1 MVFFFDE
8 SRFGLH
14 PSIGRCWAR
23 KGVRVSAP
31 VNPSYQNFYVYSGV
45 SPLTGDAFSLFLP
58 WVNTEM
64 MNLYL
69 AEMSAAF
76 PDKEIMLIWDQAGW
90 HKSNSLKVPDNI
102 VLKSLP
108 PYSPELNPVEKLWQW
123 LKKHVCRNRL
133 FAYLDDLMNTL
144 AETFLKDMHFFSDEM
159 TVPLSITG
167 GTVFLRI
174 QTIEV
179 LPSIII
185 TIQILFCQIYP
196 QFYKEAGQPG
206 RDSSRLYFLQ
216 YSYEGSEDS
225 LYAGEAPL

>member
-1 MVFFFDE
+1 VTFSLHPIVWCSFFDE
-8 SRFGLH
+8 SRFGPH

-90 HKSNSLKVPDNI
+90 HKSNSLEVPDNI

-133 FAYLDDLMNTL
+133 FACMDDLMNTL
-144 AETFLKDMHFFSDEM
+144 AETLVNLTPTRFTEL
-159 TVPLSITG
+159 
-167 GTVFLRI
+167 
-174 QTIEV
+174 
-179 LPSIII
+179 
-185 TIQILFCQIYP
+185 CQCSY
-196 QFYKEAGQPG
+196 
-206 RDSSRLYFLQ
+206 LLQ
-216 YSYEGSEDS
+216 
-225 LYAGEAPL
+225 

>member
-1 MVFFFDE
+1 MPRRISKPRNLLKKTYEEVKDFLSSPNSVVFFFDE

-45 SPLTGDAFSLFLP
+45 APLTGDAFSLFLP

-90 HKSNSLKVPDNI
+90 HKSNSLKVPENI

-133 FAYLDDLMNTL
+133 FAYLDDLMDTL
-144 AETFLKDMHFFSDEM
+144 AKTL
-159 TVPLSITG
+159 IN
-167 GTVFLRI
+167 
-174 QTIEV
+174 
-179 LPSIII
+179 LPS
-185 TIQILFCQIYP
+185 TRFKELCQCSY
-196 QFYKEAGQPG
+196 
-206 RDSSRLYFLQ
+206 LLQ
-216 YSYEGSEDS
+216 
-225 LYAGEAPL
+225 

>member
-1 MVFFFDE
+1 MPRRISKPKNLLKKTYEKVSDFLSSPNSMVFFFDE

-23 KGVRVSAP
+23 KGVQVSSP

-69 AEMSAAF
+69 AELSATF
-76 PDKEIMLIWDQAGW
+76 PDKKIMLIWDQAGW

-133 FAYLDDLMNTL
+133 FAFLDDLMDTL
-144 AETFLKDMHFFSDEM
+144 EETLMNL
-159 TVPLSITG
+159 T
-167 GTVFLRI
+167 
-174 QTIEV
+174 QTRFME
-179 LPSIII
+179 L
-185 TIQILFCQIYP
+185 CQCSY
-196 QFYKEAGQPG
+196 
-206 RDSSRLYFLQ
+206 LLQ
-216 YSYEGSEDS
+216 
-225 LYAGEAPL
+225 

>member
-14 PSIGRCWAR
+14 PTIGRCWAR

-31 VNPSYQNFYVYSGV
+31 VNPNYQNFYVYSGV
-45 SPLTGDAFSLFLP
+45 SPLTGDAFSIFLP

-69 AEMSAAF
+69 AEMAAAF

-133 FAYLDDLMNTL
+133 FDYLDDLMDTL
-144 AETFLKDMHFFSDEM
+144 AETLINLTATRFMEL
-159 TVPLSITG
+159 
-167 GTVFLRI
+167 
-174 QTIEV
+174 
-179 LPSIII
+179 
-185 TIQILFCQIYP
+185 CQCSY
-196 QFYKEAGQPG
+196 
-206 RDSSRLYFLQ
+206 LLQ
-216 YSYEGSEDS
+216 
-225 LYAGEAPL
+225 